1 MKNRFNLKLNRKFFL
16 ENLVLKAGDL
26 ATGGMFVSKLKEW
39 REICRLPKEKI
50 DELQSQKLREILSF
64 SVKNSPFYNLQNIT
78 SNTDPFVWLKNF
90 PVLKKQSFRDNLEFF
105 ITEKNVKK
113 LIAITSSG
121 STGPPSKVFFDKKVL
136 SNNRALQILWWEWA
150 SYEFGNSILQTGVNM
165 NRSKEKAIKDKLLNT
180 RYISAMSHSEE
191 EILKEL
197 DHLQKNPRDH
207 FVAYASSLYLFAKT
221 AINHKFTSIRFKS
234 VISLGEKLLPEFRE
248 TIETAFSCKVFD
260 TYGASEGFL
269 IASQCSE
276 GNYHIM
282 SPHVVVELLDD
293 YDREVKPGQVGRVI
307 LTGLDNF
314 TTPLIRYELG
324 DMAVKSK
331 LKKCPCGMEL
341 PLLGEVI
348 GRQTEFI
355 NTPSGKYITVQN
367 VVRVLK
373 NFPEIDQ
380 FKVVQNKKGEIRILY
395 VLNKEYNLLNHSE
408 VKIMFEE
415 VFSESLDLSFE
426 KVSFLP
432 KAKTGKFQLI
442 EREG

>member
-1 MKNRFNLKLNRKFFL
+1 MKFRKKFFL

-26 ATGGMFVSKLKEW
+26 ATGGMFVSMLKEW
-39 REICRLPKEKI
+39 RAICSLPKEKI
-50 DELQSQKLREILSF
+50 DLLQMQKLKELLSF
-64 SVKNSPFYNLQNIT
+64 SVEKCPFYNLQNIP
-78 SNTDPFVWLKNF
+78 SNTDPFRWLKNF
-90 PVLKKQSFRDNLEFF
+90 PVVKKQSFRDNLEFF
-105 ITEKNVKK
+105 ITEKDVKK
-113 LIAITSSG
+113 LISITSSG

-150 SYEFGNSILQTGVNM
+150 GYEFGNSILQTGVNM
-165 NRSKEKAIKDKLLNT
+165 NRSKEKAIKDKILNT
-180 RYISAMSHSEE
+180 RYISALSHSEE

-197 DHLQKNPRDH
+197 YHLQKYPRDH

-221 AINHKFTSIRFKS
+221 ALNHKLTSIQFKS
-234 VISLGEKLLPEFRE
+234 VVSLGEKLLPEFRK

-269 IASQCSE
+269 IASQCYK

-282 SPHVVVELLDD
+282 SPHVVVELLDE

-307 LTGLDNF
+307 LTGLDNY

-331 LKKCPCGMEL
+331 TQKCPCGMEL
-341 PLLGEVI
+341 PLLGEII
-348 GRQTEFI
+348 GRQTEFL
-355 NTPSGKYITVQN
+355 NTPNRKYITVQN
-367 VVRVLK
+367 VVRVFK
-373 NFPEIDQ
+373 HFPEIDQ
-380 FKVVQNKKGEIRILY
+380 FKVIQNKKGLIRVLY
-395 VLNKEYNLLNHSE
+395 VLHKDYILLNHSK

-426 KVSFLP
+426 KVSSLP

-442 EREG
+442 ERED